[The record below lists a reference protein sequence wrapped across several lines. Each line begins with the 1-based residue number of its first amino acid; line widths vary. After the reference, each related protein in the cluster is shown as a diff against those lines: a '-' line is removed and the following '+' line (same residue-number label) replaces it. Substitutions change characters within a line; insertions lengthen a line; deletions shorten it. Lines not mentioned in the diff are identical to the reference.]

1 MERMLSSLSQNT
13 SYLQNFYAIPPFNDG
28 SCVCVDLM
36 YSARVF
42 GVCGP
47 FPRET
52 EERRRAG
59 YALCGVRR
67 DQRLQPGNDSVL
79 YETAEAHVG
88 ADVGMEV
95 ESED

>member
-28 SCVCVDLM
+28 SCACVDLM

-59 YALCGVRR
+59 HALCGVRR
-67 DQRLQPGNDSVL
+67 DQRLQPGNDSL
-79 YETAEAHVG
+79 LREASQKNGGAEVS
-88 ADVGMEV
+88 D
-95 ESED
+95 ESMGS

>member
-59 YALCGVRR
+59 HAFCVVINDFNQGMIPFYVKPPRR
-67 DQRLQPGNDSVL
+67 MVEQR
-79 YETAEAHVG
+79 
-88 ADVGMEV
+88 
-95 ESED
+95 